1 MFSFMLLDQLMWL
14 VYSAVILC
22 SNTYLYRF
30 LKTQTENN
38 IALKETDQ
46 KKNRKRNFVPASL
59 GIVHIFLLVLSYS
72 GAMKTRF
79 LNFDSDTDMV
89 IKFSVYI
96 MMYMMFEL
104 DTGSRAYILA
114 VYSDLYPAI
123 ISPSAILYGAPT
135 IRRKISALLRSRI
148 NVNA

>member
-1 MFSFMLLDQLMWL
+1 
-14 VYSAVILC
+14 
-22 SNTYLYRF
+22 
-30 LKTQTENN
+30 
-38 IALKETDQ
+38 
-46 KKNRKRNFVPASL
+46 
-59 GIVHIFLLVLSYS
+59 
-72 GAMKTRF
+72 
-79 LNFDSDTDMV
+79 
-89 IKFSVYI
+89 

-148 NVNA
+148 IVNA